1 MTPAQIRAELVRLH
15 AHIDAELD
23 DEHRDTQ
30 YVLEHAAADLHP
42 LITAID
48 PSAQES

>member
-1 MTPAQIRAELVRLH
+1 MTPHEIRARLLELRDYITGV
-15 AHIDAELD
+15 LD

-30 YVLEHAAADLHP
+30 YVLEQVDDDLDQ

-48 PSAQES
+48 PPRKEG